1 MIEFETIDEFIDEF
15 YIDCDC
21 LVDVDKGRI
30 KNDDLLHALLDYADY
45 DRDFTIRYRTLTINN
60 VIGDFCDDPK
70 TTFDININK
79 IRRVYWD
86 GAGGCIVILMKDN
99 TIYDVDFGTRD
110 EIDYTSVEET
120 SVDDK
125 IAWVEEIDIEL
136 ALEKHIMDE
145 YGVDINELF

>member
-15 YIDCDC
+15 YIDCKC
-21 LVDVDKGRI
+21 LIDGDETKITKDVI
-30 KNDDLLHALLDYADY
+30 TSALAGYAFY
-45 DRDFTIRYRTLTINN
+45 DRDYTVRYRTLTLNN
-60 VIGDFCDDPK
+60 VIERVYTDPK

-86 GAGGCIVILMKDN
+86 GAAGYIAILMKDN

-125 IAWVEEIDIEL
+125 IAWVEEIDIEF